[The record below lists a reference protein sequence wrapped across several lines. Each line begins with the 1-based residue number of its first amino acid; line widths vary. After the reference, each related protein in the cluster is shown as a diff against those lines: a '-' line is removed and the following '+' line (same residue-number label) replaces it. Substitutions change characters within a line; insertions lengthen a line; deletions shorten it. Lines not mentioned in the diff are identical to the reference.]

1 MIERFR
7 GCRDVLALGLS
18 IEEIMEIFMLF
29 GSSNKVILVDIG
41 EFNPSVE
48 DYESSILILNL
59 LYYFLIGWTKRQ
71 K

>member
-1 MIERFR
+1 
-7 GCRDVLALGLS
+7 LGLS